1 MRTSMMS
8 KRQKIA
14 LLWLALFGL
23 IAALYGMY
31 LLGKHQNPLA
41 ADTMSPMPNQIS
53 AKKVLYWHDP
63 MVPSQKFD
71 KPGKSPFMDMQLV
84 PVYAESNT
92 AESNQGDS
100 PAVTISPSLQQNLGI
115 RTAPVTTGQ
124 LSSSLDVVGNVAF
137 DERSMVVVPAR
148 ATGVIQHLSVRA
160 VFDPVKRGQV
170 LATVYVPDW
179 IAAQEEYLAVRKM
192 KGDGLAGLK
201 SGARQ
206 RMLLAGMSEAQVHWV
221 ESSGILQTRIP
232 ITAPTSGVV
241 AELNVREGE
250 TLSMGAPMFKI
261 TRLDPIW
268 LNAEIPESAVAQ
280 ATVGSAV
287 LITTASLPNQVLQG
301 RVAQLLP
308 SVNTTT
314 RTLTARISLANPHQ
328 ALLPGM
334 FVQVRFV
341 GSNHADS
348 LLIPSEAVIVTGK
361 RSLVF
366 VVQANGRF
374 APVDVQTGQESQGQT
389 QILSGLSAG
398 QQVVVSGQF
407 LLDSEASLKGVTSRM
422 LPADASVSD
431 MQNPSNM
438 AMDMGNMKVANSMAS
453 NMIANVIIH
462 HGMGVVESIKPDEI
476 TISHQPIPTLQWGAM
491 TMGFMPPQGGVPKN
505 IHQGDHVTFAI
516 TPSTDKDHDG
526 SFVLTTI
533 AHAGATP

>member
-1 MRTSMMS
+1 MMS

-14 LLWLALFGL
+14 VVWLGLFGL

-31 LLGKHQNPLA
+31 VLGKHQNPQA

-84 PVYAESNT
+84 PVYADSNS
-92 AESNQGDS
+92 ADSNQGDS
-100 PAVTISPSLQQNLGI
+100 TPAVTISPSLQQNLGI

-124 LSSSLDVVGNVAF
+124 LSKSLDVVGNVAF
-137 DERSMVVVPAR
+137 DERSTVVVPAR

-201 SGARQ
+201 SSARQ
-206 RMLLAGMSEAQVHWV
+206 RMLLAGMNDAQVKLV
-221 ESSGILQTRIP
+221 ESSGVVQAHIP
-232 ITAPTSGVV
+232 ITAPTSGVL

-250 TLSMGAPMFKI
+250 TISMGAPMFKI

-287 LITTASLPNQVLQG
+287 LITTAALPNQVLQG

-348 LLIPSEAVIVTGK
+348 LLVPSEAVIVTGK

-431 MQNPSNM
+431 MQNPNNM
-438 AMDMGNMKVANSMAS
+438 AMDMGNMKVD
-453 NMIANVIIH
+453 NMIANVKIH

-526 SFVLTTI
+526 SFVLTSI